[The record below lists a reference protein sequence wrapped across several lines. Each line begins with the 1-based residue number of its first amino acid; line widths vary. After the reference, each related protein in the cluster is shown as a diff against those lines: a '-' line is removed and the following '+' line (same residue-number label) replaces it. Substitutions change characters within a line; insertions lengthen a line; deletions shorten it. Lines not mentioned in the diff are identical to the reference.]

1 MSTSK
6 GAQKT
11 GSGGKKPP
19 PGKPGTKPAPKSAAT
34 AAGRKTESATGNEY
48 HHGDLRR
55 ALLAAGLTILEAE
68 GSEALS
74 LREVARRA
82 GVSHNAPYRHF
93 ADREAL
99 LAALAAAGFER
110 WAEAMTATGGDR
122 LEIGVA
128 YVKFAVDHP
137 QVFDLMFGPLLS
149 PANHPDLAAAMGRSF
164 AVFAGQFGA
173 TAPPDLLG
181 GATERSR
188 PQLIAPW
195 ALVHGLAHLLLGKR
209 MAKSLT
215 GGLDVETLTRAVL
228 IANAQ
233 ATK

>member
-6 GAQKT
+6 GDPAR
-11 GSGGKKPP
+11 KKPVAR
-19 PGKPGTKPAPKSAAT
+19 KPGAK
-34 AAGRKTESATGNEY
+34 AAGRKTQSAAKSTHGNDY

-55 ALLAAGLTILEAE
+55 ALIAAGLTILEAD
-68 GSEALS
+68 GSDALS

-99 LAALAAAGFER
+99 LAAIAAAGFEQ
-110 WAEAMTATGGDR
+110 WGDAMTATGGDR

-137 QVFDLMFGPLLS
+137 QLFDLMFGPLLS
-149 PANHPDLAAAMGRSF
+149 PADHPDLAAAMGRSF
-164 AVFAGQFGA
+164 GVFAGQFSA
-173 TAPPDLLG
+173 TTPPVLMG
-181 GATERSR
+181 GASEGPR
-188 PQLIAPW
+188 PYLIAPW

-215 GGLDVETLTRAVL
+215 GGLDVETLTRTVL

-233 ATK
+233 SAR

>member
-6 GAQKT
+6 
-11 GSGGKKPP
+11 KPP
-19 PGKPGTKPAPKSAAT
+19 TAKTARKAT
-34 AAGRKTESATGNEY
+34 RKRNAESANGTEY

-55 ALLAAGLTILEAE
+55 VLLAVGVTILEAE
-68 GSEALS
+68 GLEALS

-137 QVFDLMFGPLLS
+137 QMFDLMFGPLLD
-149 PANHPDLAAAMGRSF
+149 PADHPDLAAAMGRSF
-164 AVFAGQFGA
+164 GVFAGQFG
-173 TAPPDLLG
+173 TAQPTNLLG
-181 GATERSR
+181 GATPDGPR
-188 PQLIAPW
+188 PHLIAPW
-195 ALVHGLAHLLLGKR
+195 ALAHGLAHLLLGKR

-215 GGLDVETLTRAVL
+215 GAMDVETLTRAVL

-233 ATK
+233 AAR